1 MLHFPFFAILAQEF
15 LENIHIVSKEEVD
28 NCPFM
33 GTLIDETVNITVNK
47 KLIVFLR
54 YVRDGSP
61 HMVCGNYMYT
71 VPAGDAETVYDKVK
85 EVLREEGIDARRVV
99 GLGSDGANVIFGRN
113 NGVGVRMAAESPH
126 LVHVHC
132 IAHRVALVASNA

>member
-71 VPAGDAETVYDKVK
+71 VPAGDAETVYNKVK
-85 EVLREEGIDARRVV
+85 
-99 GLGSDGANVIFGRN
+99 
-113 NGVGVRMAAESPH
+113 
-126 LVHVHC
+126 
-132 IAHRVALVASNA
+132 

>member
-1 MLHFPFFAILAQEF
+1 
-15 LENIHIVSKEEVD
+15 
-28 NCPFM
+28 M
-33 GTLIDETVNITVNK
+33 GILIDETVNITVNK

-54 YVRDGSP
+54 YVIDGSP
-61 HMVCGNYMYT
+61 HTVFCNYT
-71 VPAGDAETVYDKVK
+71 VPAGDAETVYNKVR
-85 EVLREEGIDARRVV
+85 EVLGEEGIDARRVV
-99 GLGSDGANVIFGRN
+99 GLGSDGASVMFGWY

>member
-1 MLHFPFFAILAQEF
+1 
-15 LENIHIVSKEEVD
+15 
-28 NCPFM
+28 M

-71 VPAGDAETVYDKVK
+71 VPAGDAETVYNKVK
-85 EVLREEGIDARRVV
+85 
-99 GLGSDGANVIFGRN
+99 
-113 NGVGVRMAAESPH
+113 
-126 LVHVHC
+126 
-132 IAHRVALVASNA
+132 